1 LVAKSAKI
9 STKNFIICII
19 SFILVLFQANK
30 YLENYERALSG
41 FEAAA
46 LKDPDLGADT
56 EVQKITSLL
65 DKLVNAMKVT
75 SAYLSMRTAG
85 F

>member
-1 LVAKSAKI
+1 
-9 STKNFIICII
+9 
-19 SFILVLFQANK
+19 LVLFQANK

-75 SAYLSMRTAG
+75 SV
-85 F
+85 

>member
-1 LVAKSAKI
+1 LHNKYY
-9 STKNFIICII
+9 C
-19 SFILVLFQANK
+19 ILVLFQANK

-46 LKDPDLGADT
+46 LKDPDLGAGT

-75 SAYLSMRTAG
+75 SVYLSMWTAE